1 MLKKLVIL
9 GVIGFV
15 AVSAV
20 KGSKLGS
27 YIREEWRAFRE
38 SCEANIPPER
48 EIARLRREVQSLESD
63 MRKIVGQLARENVEV
78 KNLREQVTDLQARQG
93 RDKELLQA
101 RGEAIKTAA
110 KDTTQFVSFGDRKL
124 TIPEAKAELDEG
136 VRRYGVNQKSLEA
149 MIATLASR
157 EKVRETLAKQLDTM
171 RNQKNELSASIDAL
185 EAEVAALKL
194 RQMESKYQTDDSR
207 LAKIKEDIRALR
219 KKLDIQTEELNL
231 LPAAIDPPAAKSSAH
246 KSVDDILGP
255 LNGAKTTV
263 PVIE

>member
-1 MLKKLVIL
+1 
-9 GVIGFV
+9 
-15 AVSAV
+15 
-20 KGSKLGS
+20 
-27 YIREEWRAFRE
+27 
-38 SCEANIPPER
+38 
-48 EIARLRREVQSLESD
+48 
-63 MRKIVGQLARENVEV
+63 
-78 KNLREQVTDLQARQG
+78 
-93 RDKELLQA
+93 
-101 RGEAIKTAA
+101 
-110 KDTTQFVSFGDRKL
+110 
-124 TIPEAKAELDEG
+124 
-136 VRRYGVNQKSLEA
+136 
-149 MIATLASR
+149 
-157 EKVRETLAKQLDTM
+157 M